1 MQEPLTLNDA
11 VIIRDT
17 AANRHDAVA
26 SLQGIVAGISRSDE
40 TGDVHAYA
48 IWLPDLEEVWMFDI
62 SQLDAAGQNDPNGIP
77 MSDTSI
83 RVTSAANSST
93 IVHPASA
100 NATRRTAP
108 FSQQPPCKAAIC

>member
-1 MQEPLTLNDA
+1 MQEPLTLNDV

-62 SQLDAAGQNDPNGIP
+62 SQLDATGQNDPNGIP

-83 RVTSAANSST
+83 RV
-93 IVHPASA
+93 IQRGELLDH
-100 NATRRTAP
+100 R
-108 FSQQPPCKAAIC
+108 PPSER

>member
-1 MQEPLTLNDA
+1 MQEPLTLNDV

-26 SLQGIVAGISRSDE
+26 SLRGIVAGISRSDE

-62 SQLDAAGQNDPNGIP
+62 
-77 MSDTSI
+77 
-83 RVTSAANSST
+83 RSST
-93 IVHPASA
+93 RPAKTIS
-100 NATRRTAP
+100 TA
-108 FSQQPPCKAAIC
+108 SR